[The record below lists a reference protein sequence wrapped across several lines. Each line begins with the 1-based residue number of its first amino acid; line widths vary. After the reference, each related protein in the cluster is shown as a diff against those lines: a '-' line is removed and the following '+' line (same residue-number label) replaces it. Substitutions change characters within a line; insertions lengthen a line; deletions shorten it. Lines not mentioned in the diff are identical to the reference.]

1 MASVCSWQLTL
12 SRRSRVWRNGSTAG
26 PVFMAAA
33 KLGFYDHLAEF
44 LACADMAFAFAL
56 DLGKASKK
64 GFRDLQG
71 GPDSLRVRKDR
82 L

>member
-1 MASVCSWQLTL
+1 
-12 SRRSRVWRNGSTAG
+12 
-26 PVFMAAA
+26 MAAA